1 MIGIFGANGFIG
13 RHLAQ
18 RLQSRGRKFK
28 AISRHFTPDFV
39 AAHGGS
45 AELVEANF
53 ADPLAMVSALD
64 GLDTVVQLVS
74 TSSPGMQNLHSIA
87 DIRDNVIPHV
97 AFLQTC
103 VAAGVRR
110 YVFLSSGGTVYGPTN
125 DVPIRED
132 SETNPISSH
141 GLTKL
146 MVEKYIQMHGR
157 VDGLDY
163 VILRLANPFGPGQHY
178 RKAQGLIPAILGR
191 HQEGLPVKVI
201 GDGSARRD
209 YVFIDD
215 VIDAIELAVGEPRAA
230 RGIINI
236 GSGEARSVSEILG
249 AIEDILGL
257 RIEREYVDVRKTD
270 VAISQLDIGRA
281 SSLLGWRPKTPFRT
295 GLERTLA
302 EFSPAPRVAR

>member
-74 TSSPGMQNLHSIA
+74 TSSPGMQNLHSVA
-87 DIRDNVIPHV
+87 DIRENVIPHV

-163 VILRLANPFGPGQHY
+163 VILRLAKPFGPGQHY
-178 RKAQGLIPAILGR
+178 RTTSSMLSS
-191 HQEGLPVKVI
+191 LPW
-201 GDGSARRD
+201 GSPARR
-209 YVFIDD
+209 
-215 VIDAIELAVGEPRAA
+215 A
-230 RGIINI
+230 
-236 GSGEARSVSEILG
+236 
-249 AIEDILGL
+249 
-257 RIEREYVDVRKTD
+257 
-270 VAISQLDIGRA
+270 A
-281 SSLLGWRPKTPFRT
+281 SSTSAVVKRARCRRYSGPSRISSGFVSSGNTWMSGRPTWQ
-295 GLERTLA
+295 
-302 EFSPAPRVAR
+302 